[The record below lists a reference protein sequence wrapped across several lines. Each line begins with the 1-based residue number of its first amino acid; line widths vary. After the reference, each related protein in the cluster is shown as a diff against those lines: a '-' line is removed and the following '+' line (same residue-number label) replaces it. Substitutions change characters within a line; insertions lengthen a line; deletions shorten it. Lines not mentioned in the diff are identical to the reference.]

1 MLKINTE
8 LGALAFSDNPQLET
22 DISDLYNTIL
32 VKYGYKD
39 IIDGEL
45 AKQKHNPQ
53 HNMQLV
59 YQFDHELY
67 HHVRE
72 QFLYNYGGVKRP
84 TVCQTDEL
92 LNTLRSRNDS
102 VVRSKWFDARVEF
115 YTGIVVLFQEY
126 GGIPKITNK
135 Y

>member
-1 MLKINTE
+1 MLKINTKF
-8 LGALAFSDNPQLET
+8 GALGFSNNPQLES

-32 VKYGYKD
+32 VKYGYQD
-39 IIDGEL
+39 IIEGEI
-45 AKQKHNPQ
+45 AKRKIDPQYGLEIVYDIDHN
-53 HNMQLV
+53 L
-59 YQFDHELY
+59 F
-67 HHVRE
+67 HHVRNE
-72 QFLYNYGGVKRP
+72 FLYNYGGVKRP

-102 VVRSKWFDARVEF
+102 AQRSKWFDARVEF